1 MKISRLFRYITW
13 HYGKNFLILLM
24 GLSLAVVFIDFLQN
38 AQKISSGFNLKIL
51 YAFYTWEYML
61 VLLYPLVLLFALAW
75 TQIGFINR
83 NVFVSLFS
91 FGYSRRQVLLPFL
104 TVATFVYLLFVGLQA
119 TSFAQGR
126 DRAQAIL
133 DKKKEQKLEDLFF
146 KYNDSFV
153 FVRQLDPIR
162 KELHDGMIFRLNG
175 SSVTETTRFPLASFE
190 KKHWIAPKAVR
201 RIKHYDANG
210 SLAGFEERRV
220 VNFTVL
226 EGYRPRIFKQI
237 YQGRSLILQDA
248 FAAWRLLHRQG
259 LSADKVKSNLYNML
273 VMPLF
278 ALAMIVIL
286 FFNTPPYQRFVR
298 KERLW
303 LALLGSS
310 MLVWALLFAL
320 YRLGVNGTIDPDFGQ
335 SSVVLLL
342 GLWAFVLYL
351 REWRIERESPA
362 AAAL

>member
-13 HYGKNFLILLM
+13 HYGKNFLILLI
-24 GLSLAVVFIDFLQN
+24 GLSLAVVFIDFLQY
-38 AQKISSGFNLKIL
+38 AQKIPGGFNLKIL

-61 VLLYPLVLLFALAW
+61 VLIYPLVLLFALAW

-83 NVFVSLFS
+83 NVFVALFS
-91 FGYSRRQVLLPFL
+91 FGYGRRQVLLPFL
-104 TVATFVYLLFVGLQA
+104 TVATLVYLLFVGLQA

-126 DRAQAIL
+126 DRARAIL

-153 FVRQLDPIR
+153 FVKQLDPIR
-162 KELHDGMIFRLNG
+162 KELHDGMIFRLQG
-175 SSVTETTRFPLASFE
+175 HRVTETTRFSLARFE
-190 KKHWIAPKAVR
+190 KKHWIAPEATLRTKR
-201 RIKHYDANG
+201 YDVNG
-210 SLAGFEERRV
+210 SLTGFQERRV
-220 VNFTVL
+220 ANLTVL

-237 YQGRSLILQDA
+237 YQGRSLTLQDG

-351 REWRIERESPA
+351 RERRIERESPA